1 MSSLESC
8 LGKLKGKKLKG
19 SSGGG
24 RVWGQFCRISQDTKS
39 TKCKRWWVLG
49 ETGESP
55 RVSFSCKITA
65 SRAAKSNH
73 TTHTANSSSASDTT
87 ASKCFTLWTRSNC
100 CAALLS
106 VQIKPSHDS
115 PDHLCLHPKQK
126 HCKPSPTVIFL
137 LLENI
142 HSRVSFFRQFNRSV
156 IFICISKYVQTTPH
170 INVSK

>member
-1 MSSLESC
+1 MGNFVEYHKIQSLQNVE
-8 LGKLKGKKLKG
+8 
-19 SSGGG
+19 GGG
-24 RVWGQFCRISQDTKS
+24 FWVRLASHPVSPFPVKS
-39 TKCKRWWVLG
+39 RLAAPPNQTTLPTLPTATQLLQG
-49 ETGESP
+49 
-55 RVSFSCKITA
+55 VSHSGP
-65 SRAAKSNH
+65 S
-73 TTHTANSSSASDTT
+73 
-87 ASKCFTLWTRSNC
+87 RSNC

-156 IFICISKYVQTTPH
+156 IFICISKYVQTTTH

>member
-1 MSSLESC
+1 M
-8 LGKLKGKKLKG
+8 
-19 SSGGG
+19 
-24 RVWGQFCRISQDTKS
+24 
-39 TKCKRWWVLG
+39 G

-100 CAALLS
+100 CAAALLS

-142 HSRVSFFRQFNRSV
+142 HSRVSFFRQFNRRV
-156 IFICISKYVQTTPH
+156 RFACIAKNMLKQLH
-170 INVSK
+170 ILMFQNKMIKNEVEAP

>member
-1 MSSLESC
+1 M
-8 LGKLKGKKLKG
+8 
-19 SSGGG
+19 
-24 RVWGQFCRISQDTKS
+24 
-39 TKCKRWWVLG
+39 G

-100 CAALLS
+100 CAAALLS

-142 HSRVSFFRQFNRSV
+142 HSRVSFLDSSIEVQDLYICVSENMLKQLYISMFQNKMIQNEVSLGGSPTISATV
-156 IFICISKYVQTTPH
+156 LIIINFIMCQEGKE
-170 INVSK
+170 